1 MRIAMVGL
9 GKMGLNMTRRLLR
22 GGHEVVAAD
31 RSANA
36 VREAA
41 REGALPAA
49 SVADAVAILSPPR
62 VVWLM
67 VPAGPPVDENV
78 ELLAGTLKAGDVV
91 VDGGN
96 SLYKEAPRRAKRLA
110 ERGVRFLDAGTSG
123 GIWGLAKGYCLMVGG
138 DEDAF
143 RVVNPILATLA
154 PPGGYAHMG
163 PHGAGHFVKMVHN
176 GIEYGVMA
184 AYAEG
189 LNILRNANAG
199 KRDRTADAETAPLD
213 HPEFYQY
220 DIDTAAVAEVWRRGS
235 VVGSWLLDL
244 TATALLESP
253 DLAGFSG
260 RVSDS
265 GEGRWTSIAAI
276 EEGVPA
282 PVLTSALY
290 ARFSSRDLS
299 DFADKTLSAMRSQFG
314 GHAEKPPES
323 S

>member
-22 GGHEVVAAD
+22 GGHEVVAVD

-154 PPGGYAHMG
+154 PPGGYAYMG

-176 GIEYGVMA
+176 GIEYGMMQS
-184 AYAEG
+184 YAEG
-189 LNILRNANAG
+189 FELLSSAPFSLDLRAIASLWN
-199 KRDRTADAETAPLD
+199 
-213 HPEFYQY
+213 Q
-220 DIDTAAVAEVWRRGS
+220 GS
-235 VVGSWLLDL
+235 VVRSWLLEL
-244 TATALLESP
+244 AERALEKDPGLSGLSP
-253 DLAGFSG
+253 YVD
-260 RVSDS
+260 DS
-265 GEGRWTSIAAI
+265 GEGRWTVEQSIEAGVPLPSIA
-276 EEGVPA
+276 
-282 PVLTSALY
+282 LSLY
-290 ARFSSRDLS
+290 MRFFSRQDNS
-299 DFADKTLSAMRSQFG
+299 FAMRMLAALRNEFG
-314 GHAEKPPES
+314 GHAVKTASARPKKGKRNG
-323 S
+323 

>member
-78 ELLAGTLKAGDVV
+78 ELLAGTLEAGDVV

-123 GIWGLAKGYCLMVGG
+123 GIWGLAEGYCLMVGG

-176 GIEYGVMA
+176 GIEYGMMQS
-184 AYAEG
+184 YAEG
-189 LNILRNANAG
+189 FELLSSAPFSLDLRAIASLWN
-199 KRDRTADAETAPLD
+199 
-213 HPEFYQY
+213 Q
-220 DIDTAAVAEVWRRGS
+220 GS
-235 VVGSWLLDL
+235 VVRSWLLEL
-244 TATALLESP
+244 AERALEKDPGLSGLSP
-253 DLAGFSG
+253 YVD
-260 RVSDS
+260 DS
-265 GEGRWTSIAAI
+265 GEGRWTVEQSIEAGVPLPSIA
-276 EEGVPA
+276 
-282 PVLTSALY
+282 LSLY
-290 ARFSSRDLS
+290 MRFFSRQDNS
-299 DFADKTLSAMRSQFG
+299 FAMRMLAALRKEFG
-314 GHAEKPPES
+314 GHAVKTAS
-323 S
+323 SRPKKGKRND

>member
-78 ELLAGTLKAGDVV
+78 ELLAGTLEAGDVV

-176 GIEYGVMA
+176 GIEYGMMQS
-184 AYAEG
+184 YAEG
-189 LNILRNANAG
+189 FELLSSAPFSLDLRAIASLWN
-199 KRDRTADAETAPLD
+199 
-213 HPEFYQY
+213 Q
-220 DIDTAAVAEVWRRGS
+220 GS
-235 VVGSWLLDL
+235 VVRSWLLEL
-244 TATALLESP
+244 AERALEKDPGLSGLSP
-253 DLAGFSG
+253 YVD
-260 RVSDS
+260 DS
-265 GEGRWTSIAAI
+265 GEGRWTVEQSIEAGVPLPSIA
-276 EEGVPA
+276 
-282 PVLTSALY
+282 LSLY
-290 ARFSSRDLS
+290 MRFFSRQDNS
-299 DFADKTLSAMRSQFG
+299 FAMRMLAALRNEFG
-314 GHAEKPPES
+314 GHAVKTASARPKKGKRND
-323 S
+323 